1 MERVCIFIDSGNFY
15 SLVLKKLGVQSV
27 DFNFE
32 EFVKYLAG
40 ERIII
45 KDGKR
50 FYTGTV
56 RNGRESKNAISNQN
70 TLFDNLINAGNW
82 SIKTS
87 KLRTRKEKIIID
99 ERVDDYQNLL
109 NKGIKE
115 IFYTRQREKGID
127 VKIATDIIVGAIDD
141 QYDIAILISSDT
153 DLVPAIDWVRYRYKK
168 KVEYVGFS
176 LPETKNYESTKPIK
190 SIMFKTDIQRVLV
203 ESDIRNFIIKKLFKI
218 SI

>member
-32 EFVKYLAG
+32 KFVKYLAG

-127 VKIATDIIVGAIDD
+127 VKIATDIIVGAVDN

-153 DLVPAIDWVRYRYKK
+153 DLVPAIDWVRYGYKK

-176 LPETKNYESTKPIK
+176 LPETKNYESTRPIK

-203 ESDIRNFIIKKLFKI
+203 ESDIRNFITNRLRRK
-218 SI
+218 